1 MFRFCIILVSLA
13 SLLPH
18 CVKPQQWGKMNI
30 APDKSS
36 KLIALPIA
44 FKKYGYISVA
54 TDVGEGC
61 ERIGCSIHGLAQ
73 IEMYTLP
80 GKSYSAWYIVLGI

>member
-1 MFRFCIILVSLA
+1 MGIEL
-13 SLLPH
+13 
-18 CVKPQQWGKMNI
+18 
-30 APDKSS
+30 DKNS
-36 KLIALPIA
+36 KLTTLPIA

-61 ERIGCSIHGLAQ
+61 ERIGCSIQGVAQ
-73 IEMYTLP
+73 IKMYTLL